1 MPGFG
6 GFTFVHEHT
15 GPAVNVAPFINEGVN
30 QQNAATGNDDV
41 QVNAVVVIGI
51 IPPEHHYPDGN
62 A

>member
-1 MPGFG
+1 MSFG

-51 IPPEHHYPDGN
+51 IPEHHEGPPGPG
-62 A
+62 